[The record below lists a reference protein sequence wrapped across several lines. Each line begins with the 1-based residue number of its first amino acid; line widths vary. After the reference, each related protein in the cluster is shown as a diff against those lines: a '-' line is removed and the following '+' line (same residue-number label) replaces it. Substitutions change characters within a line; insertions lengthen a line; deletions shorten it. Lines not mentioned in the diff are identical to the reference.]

1 MPPRIAFRGLGV
13 ALFLCLGAAAT
24 AQEQKGYTVTS
35 ERAAPRS
42 DLSKAYDDATARYP
56 LDRQAI
62 YAEELTG
69 DLSKGAAAP
78 RQRRDRAGD
87 EGIRLGGGGGG
98 VLAVILA
105 LLIALLLWMKFGGAG
120 ILLSGEPREIRQKQ
134 KAPESWKIAGDEA
147 DLDAQTLLQRISAMA
162 DRRDALVRLLRHCL
176 LFAGEDSDTRFARS
190 DTEREAFRRLP
201 EGWQHRPALAT
212 LLRDAE
218 LAHYGGRDVGDETF
232 AHALELGRGML
243 MGQKRSRHA

>member
-1 MPPRIAFRGLGV
+1 MPPRAAFRGLGV
-13 ALFLCLGAAAT
+13 AVFLCLGTAVM
-24 AQEQKGYTVTS
+24 AQEEKGYTVTS

-42 DLSKAYDDATARYP
+42 DLSQAYDDATARYP
-56 LDRQAI
+56 LDSEAI
-62 YAEELTG
+62 YAVELTG
-69 DLSKGAAAP
+69 DLSEGAAAP
-78 RQRRDRAGD
+78 RQRRDRPEGAG
-87 EGIRLGGGGGG
+87 LKGGAG
-98 VLAVILA
+98 VFAVILA

-134 KAPESWKIAGDEA
+134 KAPEGWKIAGDEA
-147 DLDAQTLLQRISAMA
+147 DLDARTLLQRISGMA

-201 EGWQHRPALAT
+201 EGWRHRPALAT

-232 AHALELGRGML
+232 ARALELGRGML
-243 MGQKRSRHA
+243 LGQERRGHA